1 MSASGRLEPPT
12 DWEPPVRT
20 IIVAYSQ
27 RSGSNLLCS
36 LLGETGLLGR
46 PEHFFHKLIAEEM
59 LGARHTDVA
68 ERLRLPNARGRTP
81 NGICAFKMSHKD
93 IDEIGGRT
101 EIGAWYPNPI
111 WIKVGRHDL
120 LGQAISLV
128 KAVQSRQ
135 FRSTRESVAEVRY
148 DAAEIESRLRILAE
162 QDAGWR
168 LFFARNGI
176 DPIPVFYE
184 DLVSDP
190 RRVLLGIGR
199 AAGVD
204 LADAAPRLEQ
214 SSLKQQS
221 DGSSRDWRERFVATY
236 RDQTRFDRLC
246 PGEKQPAR
254 WFARFVARK

>member
-1 MSASGRLEPPT
+1 MTDSERLVPPA
-12 DWEPPVRT
+12 DWEPPART
-20 IIVAYSQ
+20 IIVTYSQ

-36 LLGETGLLGR
+36 FLGQTGLLGR
-46 PEHFFHKLIAEEM
+46 PEHYFHKLIAKEM
-59 LGARHTDVA
+59 IGARGVDIA
-68 ERLRLPNARGRTP
+68 ERLTLPNARGRTA

-93 IDEIGGRT
+93 VDEIGRVT
-101 EIGAWYPNPI
+101 ELGAWYPDPI
-111 WIKVGRHDL
+111 WVKVGRHDL
-120 LGQAISLV
+120 LAQAISLV

-135 FRSTRESVAEVRY
+135 FRSTRNSVGEVRY
-148 DAAEIESRLRILAE
+148 DAAEIESRLRVLAE

-204 LADAAPRLEQ
+204 LADVDPRPEQ
-214 SSLKQQS
+214 ASLQQQS
-221 DGSSRDWRERFVATY
+221 DGSSREWHERFVATH

-246 PGEKQPAR
+246 PEAERRPGWLAR
-254 WFARFVARK
+254 LDAWR